1 MDKNFFDRNWWK
13 DLGVAIIATTVSIV
27 LTFGTAALVDAHKR
41 KEARRMTA
49 LMVLSNI
56 ESFIRSMEDHCEEL
70 ARKDTV
76 STWLLRLSTE
86 QIQKMDQD
94 TLMDY
99 LRETNRLSMLV
110 HDKTSESIFT
120 NNIET
125 WENLGNFGFI
135 DHVGESFMGINW
147 IISQWD
153 MIIQETTND
162 YNRIT
167 SHPDDFKGKTIP
179 EKLLGDSQVRSTIAH
194 IHSLREWMEY
204 NVYQFREANRKS
216 MWLIGLTEKEVME
229 FTDTRQRDTDYGD
242 EVADTDLEFNPSPVP
257 DSLYTMPSIKRQQ

>member
-49 LMVLSNI
+49 MMVLSNI

-99 LRETNRLSMLV
+99 LRETNRRQDIRKHLYQQYRDL
-110 HDKTSESIFT
+110 
-120 NNIET
+120 
-125 WENLGNFGFI
+125 
-135 DHVGESFMGINW
+135 GESGKLRFHRPCGRIFYGHQLDYFPMGHDN
-147 IISQWD
+147 SGNNQ
-153 MIIQETTND
+153 
-162 YNRIT
+162 
-167 SHPDDFKGKTIP
+167 
-179 EKLLGDSQVRSTIAH
+179 
-194 IHSLREWMEY
+194 
-204 NVYQFREANRKS
+204 
-216 MWLIGLTEKEVME
+216 
-229 FTDTRQRDTDYGD
+229 
-242 EVADTDLEFNPSPVP
+242 
-257 DSLYTMPSIKRQQ
+257 